1 MFSAAL
7 DAIGCRLHKSTIG
20 RALESAARRLI
31 LHAVERTGAGGPA
44 ARRSR
49 RSFSV
54 TAYEATGMT
63 GGARIDGGSVPHLP
77 RHVKFRFDET
87 RKQWVLLAPE
97 RLLLPDHIAVE
108 ILQRVDGQRSVDEI
122 VGLLAEK
129 FEASREEIAADVLAM
144 LQDLIEKGYLG
155 HGDRGP

>member
-1 MFSAAL
+1 
-7 DAIGCRLHKSTIG
+7 
-20 RALESAARRLI
+20 
-31 LHAVERTGAGGPA
+31 
-44 ARRSR
+44 
-49 RSFSV
+49 
-54 TAYEATGMT
+54 MT
-63 GGARIDGGSVPHLP
+63 GGARIDGSSVLHLP

-108 ILQRVDGQRSVDEI
+108 ILRRVDGQRSVDEI

-144 LQDLIEKGYLG
+144 LQDLVEKGYLG
-155 HGDRGP
+155 HGAREP

>member
-1 MFSAAL
+1 
-7 DAIGCRLHKSTIG
+7 
-20 RALESAARRLI
+20 
-31 LHAVERTGAGGPA
+31 
-44 ARRSR
+44 
-49 RSFSV
+49 
-54 TAYEATGMT
+54 MT
-63 GGARIDGGSVPHLP
+63 GVARIDGGSVPHLP

-144 LQDLIEKGYLG
+144 LQDLIEKGYIG
-155 HGDRGP
+155 HGDRKP